1 MGYTSSADPMSNLIN
16 NLNFPSPQS
25 AMDFAL
31 KRGWDYEFP
40 DFATLVFKDN
50 GDIYDPSTDVP
61 LRDSSGNLNP
71 DHSMVTKGPAG
82 SLTLR
87 ETYTSHKVPPYFDDA
102 TTDLYGSHAN
112 KMSPYWPEDDMRYRK
127 EKDNADDYAEN
138 FLPKAVKHHLATE
151 KMGAD
156 FFARDHS
163 GASHYFRP
171 LKYHGDGI
179 VRQHGPKQD
188 PTGEEIAE
196 DVEGWR
202 SRR

>member
-40 DFATLVFKDN
+40 DFATLIFSDN
-50 GDIYDPSTDVP
+50 GDIYDPSSGVP
-61 LRDSSGNLNP
+61 LRSPS
-71 DHSMVTKGPAG
+71 G
-82 SLTLR
+82 SLNLDHPMVVKGKGGSPELR
-87 ETYTSHKVPPYFDDA
+87 ETYTSYKVPPYFDDDIV
-102 TTDLYGSHAN
+102 DLHGSHAT
-112 KMSPYWPEDDMRYRK
+112 KISPHWPAGDKHYRK
-127 EKDNADDYAEN
+127 ERDNADDYGEN
-138 FLPKAVKHHLATE
+138 FLPKAVKHHLKTE
-151 KMGAD
+151 KMNAD
-156 FFARDHS
+156 YYARDES

-179 VRQHGPKQD
+179 VRQHGPNQD
-188 PTGEEIAE
+188 PTGEEIKE